1 MCDWAEL
8 TTAEW
13 MALPLCNNDVI
24 HSTRS
29 SPTTKKHCMTQTVNV
44 QSTCGFCFKLYTLH
58 NAKQPSALCLML
70 YHNTYSESS
79 LSRRVLMVSAQVA
92 SSVCMR
98 CEIVWYVFEFSLSSI
113 TPCNSKSEYSFWKIF
128 GNRTT
133 VFKLGSNSVQ
143 FSKYQALI
151 TVMGTLN
158 NTVMTH
164 LVLKC
169 SKLLNTDHVSC
180 GVSQQKRNVLHM
192 FTHNTVKLFLFSSLT
207 SMQKLLY
214 TAVLWQVQSWGF
226 RSPGMWHCDTG
237 RVVSDIPLQQWRPL
251 T

>member
-29 SPTTKKHCMTQTVNV
+29 SPTTKSTVRYRLLMYNPRV
-44 QSTCGFCFKLYTLH
+44 G
-58 NAKQPSALCLML
+58 SALSCTPCIML
-70 YHNTYSESS
+70 NSPLPYHNTYSESS
-79 LSRRVLMVSAQVA
+79 LSCRVLMVSAHVA

-133 VFKLGSNSVQ
+133 VFKRGSNYVQ
-143 FSKYQALI
+143 FSKYQALTAMNI
-151 TVMGTLN
+151 R
-158 NTVMTH
+158 
-164 LVLKC
+164 LVI
-169 SKLLNTDHVSC
+169 
-180 GVSQQKRNVLHM
+180 
-192 FTHNTVKLFLFSSLT
+192 
-207 SMQKLLY
+207 
-214 TAVLWQVQSWGF
+214 
-226 RSPGMWHCDTG
+226 P
-237 RVVSDIPLQQWRPL
+237 VVSL
-251 T
+251 